1 MKFYK
6 IILIFLSLLM
16 YSCSSSDDT
25 IETPIDPDPVVELY
39 FPPNSTDVWETST
52 PNSLSWNTTNL
63 QDLYDYLEEKNSKGF
78 IILKDGKI
86 VVEQYFNGHTQNS
99 NWIWYSAAKSLTSTV
114 IGIAQ
119 DEGIINVNN
128 KTSDYLGNNWSSL
141 TQEKQ
146 NLITVKH
153 HLTMTTGMQS
163 DLTDALAWA
172 CTLPICLD
180 YEADAGSRWA
190 YHQGA
195 FTLLQK
201 MINNGTAGMT
211 FNNYYN
217 QKLKTK
223 IGMNGSWNDFLFLN
237 LYSSTTRS
245 MARFGLLTLNKGK
258 WKDETIVSEN
268 YYNSM
273 ISTSQNLNKSYGY
286 LWWLNGKESF
296 MGTNSQDII
305 TGSIIPNAPTDMFAA
320 LGAKD
325 QKIYVIPSK
334 NMVIIRCG
342 ESAGLEELANSSF
355 DNELW
360 EKINAVID

>member
-1 MKFYK
+1 MRKTKF
-6 IILIFLSLLM
+6 IFGLFFLLLFA
-16 YSCSSSDDT
+16 CSSDDDT
-25 IETPIDPDPVVELY
+25 LEVPDPDPVDEIY
-39 FPPNSTDVWETST
+39 FPPNDTATWETTT
-52 PNSLSWNTTNL
+52 PSSLSWNTNNL
-63 QDLYDYLEEKNSKGF
+63 QDLYGYLEEKNSKGF

-86 VVEQYFNGHTQNS
+86 VIEQYFNGHTQNS

-119 DEGIINVNN
+119 DEGIININN

-141 TQEKQ
+141 AQEKQ
-146 NLITVKH
+146 DLITVKH

-163 DLTDALAWA
+163 DLANALAWA
-172 CTLPICLD
+172 CTLPICLE
-180 YEADAGSRWA
+180 YEVDAGNRWA

-201 MINNGTAGMT
+201 MINNGNAGMN

-217 QKLKTK
+217 QKLKNK
-223 IGMNGSWNDFLFLN
+223 IGMNGSWNEFLFLN

-258 WKDETIVSEN
+258 WKDETIVSET

-273 ISTSQNLNKSYGY
+273 INTSQNLNKSYGY

-296 MGTNSQDII
+296 MGTDSQDII
-305 TGSIIPNAPTDMFAA
+305 TGSIIPNAPTDMFVA

-334 NMVIIRCG
+334 NMVVIRCG
-342 ESAGLEELANSSF
+342 ESAGLEQLASSSF

-360 EKINAVID
+360 AKINAVID